1 MPKNALMFQ
10 IRDLLQALHMVLM
23 KPNDDNRL
31 ILTQVSR
38 SIAQSVTDLV
48 AQGEIIKGQ
57 TEDLVGQN
65 TSNVPSNI
73 HFSYRPTR
81 PTRL

>member
-1 MPKNALMFQ
+1 MLQ

-57 TEDLVGQN
+57 NEDLVG
-65 TSNVPSNI
+65 
-73 HFSYRPTR
+73 
-81 PTRL
+81 